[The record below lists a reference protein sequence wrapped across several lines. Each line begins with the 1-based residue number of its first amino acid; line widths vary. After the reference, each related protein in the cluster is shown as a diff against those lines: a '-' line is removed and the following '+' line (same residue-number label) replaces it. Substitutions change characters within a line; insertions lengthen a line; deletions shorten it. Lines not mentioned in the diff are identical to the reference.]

1 MSVCFICVSF
11 FNIWGY
17 TQKNQISEIKVFK
30 VLVSSYTVAIVGVI
44 IGLEILWNIYT
55 YIQNMVDLP

>member
-17 TQKNQISEIKVFK
+17 TQKNQNSEIKVFK
-30 VLVSSYTVAIVGVI
+30 ALVSSYTVAIVGVI
-44 IGLEILWNIYT
+44 IGLEML
-55 YIQNMVDLP
+55 

>member
-44 IGLEILWNIYT
+44 IGLEIL
-55 YIQNMVDLP
+55 